1 MTDTPPAR
9 PAPSVDDL
17 AAHLRSA
24 VAALVRGT
32 RAADRLAPVP
42 AAVLD
47 LLDLRGP
54 MTTAELATGRQ
65 VRHQTMAATVKELT
79 EAGFLTAQ
87 TDPAD
92 ARKKVL
98 TLTAS
103 GKAAIDTD
111 RRHRVAVLA
120 EALGETLDEAER
132 GDLAHALDLIDRVT
146 RNVDRISP
154 PVTAAAGPITGPW

>member
-1 MTDTPPAR
+1 MSDTPSAR
-9 PAPSVDDL
+9 AAPSAEEL

-24 VAALVRGT
+24 VAALVRST
-32 RAADRLAPVP
+32 RAVDRLAPVP

-47 LLDLRGP
+47 LLDLQGP
-54 MTTAELATGRQ
+54 MTTAELAAGRQ

-79 EAGFLTAQ
+79 DAGFLAAE

-98 TLTAS
+98 TLTPS
-103 GKAAIDTD
+103 GKSAIDTD
-111 RRHRVAVLA
+111 RRQRVAVLA

-132 GDLAHALDLIDRVT
+132 GDLARALDLIDRIARSVNHI
-146 RNVDRISP
+146 RPSAVA
-154 PVTAAAGPITGPW
+154 PVGPITGAW